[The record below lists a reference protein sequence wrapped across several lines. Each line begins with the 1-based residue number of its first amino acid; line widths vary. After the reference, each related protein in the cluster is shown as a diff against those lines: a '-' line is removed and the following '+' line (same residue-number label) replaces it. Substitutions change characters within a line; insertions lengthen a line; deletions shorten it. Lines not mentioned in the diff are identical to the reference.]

1 MKSKIINLLR
11 QIQYPGYDRDIVSF
25 GMVSAVRLEGK
36 SIQIDLGIKSSNESN
51 KQNVHESV
59 QKIISEN
66 FSDYEIIVNLVDVD
80 GKQSAKTASHHAHSS
95 NDPWANQTKLP
106 QINHVIAIASGKG
119 GVGKSTIATNLA
131 VALAEKKFR
140 VGLLDLDVYGPSM
153 QVLLGENK
161 QPEITDEQ
169 KILPLTKYGM
179 KIMSF
184 GFLIGDKSPVIWR
197 GPMVAKL
204 VDQFFNDIE
213 WGSLDYL
220 ILDLPP
226 GTGDVQLSLVQR
238 VKLTGAIVI
247 TTPQDLSLAD
257 VRRGADMFR
266 QTNTPVLGVIE
277 NMSNFICPHC
287 GNSSEIFGHGG
298 GIAESARLNLP
309 LLAQIPLLADIVTS
323 SDAGKPIVLNRELVE
338 IRRVFMDLAESIV
351 KIVKQQEEQNHVH

>member
-1 MKSKIINLLR
+1 MKSKIINLLQ

-25 GMVSAVRLEGK
+25 GMVSAVRLERK
-36 SIQIDLGIKSSNESN
+36 SIQIDLAIKSSNESN
-51 KQNVHESV
+51 KQLVCDSV
-59 QKIISEN
+59 QKIISGN
-66 FSDYEIIVNLVDVD
+66 FHGYETIINLVDLD
-80 GKQSAKTASHHAHSS
+80 EKQPAKTTSNHAHSS
-95 NDPWANQTKLP
+95 NDPLANQAKLP
-106 QINHVIAIASGKG
+106 QIDHVIAIASGKG

-131 VALAEKKFR
+131 VALAEENFR

-153 QVLLGENK
+153 QILLGENK
-161 QPEITDEQ
+161 QPEITDKQ

-184 GFLIGDKSPVIWR
+184 GFLIGEKSPVIWR

-204 VDQFFNDIE
+204 VEQFFNDIE
-213 WGSLDYL
+213 WGNLDYL

-266 QTNTPVLGVIE
+266 QTHTPVLGVIE
-277 NMSNFICPHC
+277 NMSHFICPHC
-287 GNSSEIFGHGG
+287 ENRSEIFGRGG

-309 LLAQIPLLADIVTS
+309 LLAQIPLLADIATS

-338 IRRVFMDLAESIV
+338 IRKVFIDLAESIV
-351 KIVKQQEEQNHVH
+351 KITKQPKGKNHDN